1 MKVNTN
7 KMRTKKVNK
16 KAPEWKRNRMVE
28 QAMRVTII
36 NRAFDLD
43 EPEQQAIAAHQGRR
57 YP

>member
-1 MKVNTN
+1 MRVNTK

-16 KAPEWKRNRMVE
+16 KAPQWKRDRLAE
-28 QAMRVTII
+28 KSMRVTII

-43 EPEQQAIAAHQGRR
+43 ESDQQAIAAHQGRR